1 MDSGAGARSRSHHD
15 LSHEK
20 SSEERDVS
28 DDIPGIL
35 KDAESKMTKTI
46 EVTKEEFSTIRTG
59 RANAAMFQ
67 GITVEYYG
75 APTPLNQLAS
85 LQFPE
90 ARTVIVTP
98 YDKSSTG
105 AVESALRAS
114 DLGVNPTNNGDNL
127 RIVLPALTEERRK
140 DYIKQAKSKA
150 EDGRVAVRA
159 SRGTAKKAIEKLVKD
174 KEVGEDEG
182 SRAEKDLEAL
192 TKKFIEQVDEALA
205 AKETEL
211 ATV

>member
-1 MDSGAGARSRSHHD
+1 M
-15 LSHEK
+15 
-20 SSEERDVS
+20 S
-28 DDIPGIL
+28 DDIASIM
-35 KDAESKMTKTI
+35 KDAEAKMAKSV
-46 EVTKEEFSTIRTG
+46 EVTKEEFSSIRTG

-67 GITVEYYG
+67 GIVVDYYG
-75 APTPLNQLAS
+75 APTPLNQIAS

-98 YDKSSTG
+98 YDKTAMSG
-105 AVESALRAS
+105 VETALRDS

-140 DYIKQAKSKA
+140 EYIKLAKNKA
-150 EDGRVAVRA
+150 EDGRIAVRG
-159 SRGTAKKAIEKLVKD
+159 SRGHAKKALEKLVKD

-182 SRAEKDLEAL
+182 LRAEKDLEAV
-192 TKKFIEQVDEALA
+192 TKKYIELVDQALV

>member
-1 MDSGAGARSRSHHD
+1 M
-15 LSHEK
+15 
-20 SSEERDVS
+20 S
-28 DDIPGIL
+28 DDTASIL
-35 KDAESKMTKTI
+35 KDAQSKMTKTV
-46 EVTKEEFSTIRTG
+46 EVTKDEFTAIRTG

-98 YDKSSTG
+98 YDKTAMA
-105 AVESALRAS
+105 AVETALRDS

-127 RIVLPALTEERRK
+127 RVVLPALTEERRK
-140 DYIKQAKSKA
+140 EYVKLARNKA
-150 EDGRVAVRA
+150 EDGRVAVRG
-159 SRGTAKKAIEKLVKD
+159 SRGNAKKAIEKLVKD
-174 KEVGEDEG
+174 KEIGEDEG
-182 SRAEKDLEAL
+182 ARAEKELEAL
-192 TKKFIEQVDEALA
+192 TKKYIEQIDESLG

-211 ATV
+211 ETI

>member
-1 MDSGAGARSRSHHD
+1 M
-15 LSHEK
+15 
-20 SSEERDVS
+20 S

-35 KDAESKMTKTI
+35 KDAESKMSKSI
-46 EVTKEEFSTIRTG
+46 EVTKDEFTAIRTG
-59 RANAAMFQ
+59 RATAAMFQ
-67 GITVEYYG
+67 GIDVEYYG

-98 YDKSSTG
+98 YDKTATT
-105 AVESALRAS
+105 AVESALRES

-127 RIVLPALTEERRK
+127 RVVLPALTEERRR
-140 DYIKQAKSKA
+140 DYIKLAKHKA
-150 EDGRVAVRA
+150 EDGRVAIRG
-159 SRGTAKKAIEKLVKD
+159 SRGNAKKAIEKLVKD
-174 KEVGEDEG
+174 KEIGEDEG
-182 SRAEKDLEAL
+182 TRAEKELEAL
-192 TKKFIEQVDEALA
+192 TKKHIEQIDEALA

>member
-1 MDSGAGARSRSHHD
+1 MIN
-15 LSHEK
+15 E
-20 SSEERDVS
+20 
-28 DDIPGIL
+28 IL
-35 KDAESKMTKTI
+35 TEAEDKMKKTV
-46 EVTKEEFSTIRTG
+46 EVTKEEFSAIRTG
-59 RANAAMFQ
+59 RANAAMFEK
-67 GITVEYYG
+67 ITVDYYG

-98 YDKSSTG
+98 YDKG
-105 AVESALRAS
+105 AMLGVETALRES

-140 DYIKQAKSKA
+140 DYVKLAKNKA
-150 EDGRVAVRA
+150 EDGRIAVRS
-159 SRGTAKKAIEKLVKD
+159 SRANAKKAIEKLVKD
-174 KEVGEDEG
+174 KEIGEDEG
-182 SRAEKDLEAL
+182 SRAEKDLDAL
-192 TKKFIEQVDEALA
+192 TKKYSELVDQALA

>member
-1 MDSGAGARSRSHHD
+1 M
-15 LSHEK
+15 
-20 SSEERDVS
+20 S

-35 KDAESKMTKTI
+35 KDAETRMAKTV
-46 EVTKEEFSTIRTG
+46 EVTKEEFTSIRTG

-67 GITVEYYG
+67 GILVDYYG
-75 APTPLNQLAS
+75 TPTPLNQIAS

-98 YDKSSTG
+98 YDKSATS
-105 AVESALRAS
+105 AIEQALRES

-127 RIVLPALTEERRK
+127 RLVLPALTEERRK
-140 DYIKQAKSKA
+140 DYIKQARNKA
-150 EDGRVAVRA
+150 EDGRIAVRG
-159 SRGTAKKAIEKLVKD
+159 SRGNAKKAIEKLVKD
-174 KEVGEDEG
+174 KEIGEDEG
-182 SRAEKDLEAL
+182 TRAEKELEAL
-192 TKKFIEQVDEALA
+192 TKKYIEQVDHALE

>member
-1 MDSGAGARSRSHHD
+1 M
-15 LSHEK
+15 
-20 SSEERDVS
+20 S

-35 KDAESKMTKTI
+35 KDAESKMAKTI
-46 EVTKEEFSTIRTG
+46 DVTKEEFSAIRTG

-98 YDKSSTG
+98 YDKTAMG
-105 AVESALRAS
+105 AIETALRDS
-114 DLGVNPTNNGDNL
+114 DLGVNPANNGDTL
-127 RIVLPALTEERRK
+127 RIVLPALTEERRREYVK
-140 DYIKQAKSKA
+140 LARTKA
-150 EDGRVAVRA
+150 EDGRVAVRGT
-159 SRGTAKKAIEKLVKD
+159 RGNAKKAIEKLVKD
-174 KEVGEDEG
+174 KEIGEDEG
-182 SRAEKDLEAL
+182 ARAEKELEAV
-192 TKKFIEQVDEALA
+192 TKKYVEQVDEALA

-211 ATV
+211 TTV

>member
-1 MDSGAGARSRSHHD
+1 M
-15 LSHEK
+15 
-20 SSEERDVS
+20 S
-28 DDIPGIL
+28 DDISSIL

-67 GITVEYYG
+67 GIEVEYYG

-90 ARTVIVTP
+90 ARTIIVTP
-98 YDKSSTG
+98 YDKSSMA
-105 AVESALRAS
+105 AVETALRES

-127 RIVLPALTEERRK
+127 RVVLPALTEERRK
-140 DYIKQAKSKA
+140 EYIKLAKNKA
-150 EDGRVAVRA
+150 EDGRIAVRG
-159 SRGTAKKAIEKLVKD
+159 SRGNAKKAIEKLVKD
-174 KEVGEDEG
+174 KEIGEDEG
-182 SRAEKDLEAL
+182 ARAEKDLEAL
-192 TKKFIEQVDEALA
+192 TKKYIEQVDQALA
-205 AKETEL
+205 SKETEL

>member
-1 MDSGAGARSRSHHD
+1 MGENGPDVHD
-15 LSHEK
+15 ETTNDP

-35 KDAESKMTKTI
+35 KDAETKMTKTI

-75 APTPLNQLAS
+75 VPTPLNQLAS

-90 ARTVIVTP
+90 ARTVIITP

-105 AVESALRAS
+105 AVESALRSS

-127 RIVLPALTEERRK
+127 RVVLPALTEDRRK
-140 DYIKQAKSKA
+140 EYIKQARNKA

-174 KEVGEDEG
+174 SEIGEDEG
-182 SRAEKDLEAL
+182 ARAEKDLEAL
-192 TKKFIEQVDEALA
+192 TKKHIEQVDEALT

>member
-1 MDSGAGARSRSHHD
+1 M
-15 LSHEK
+15 
-20 SSEERDVS
+20 S
-28 DDIPGIL
+28 DDTASIL
-35 KDAESKMTKTI
+35 KDAEKKMAKSV
-46 EVTKEEFSTIRTG
+46 EVTKEEFTSIRTG

-98 YDKSSTG
+98 YDKTATA
-105 AVESALRAS
+105 AVETALRES

-127 RIVLPALTEERRK
+127 RVVLPALTEERRK
-140 DYIKQAKSKA
+140 EYVKLARTRA
-150 EDGRVAVRA
+150 EDGRVSV
-159 SRGTAKKAIEKLVKD
+159 RGTRGNAKKALEKLVKG
-174 KEVGEDEG
+174 KLVGEDEG
-182 SRAEKDLEAL
+182 VRSEKDLDAL
-192 TKKFIEQVDEALA
+192 TKKYVEQVDQALA

-211 ATV
+211 ETI

>member
-1 MDSGAGARSRSHHD
+1 MSEDISG
-15 LSHEK
+15 
-20 SSEERDVS
+20 
-28 DDIPGIL
+28 IMQ
-35 KDAESKMTKTI
+35 DAESKMAKTI
-46 EVTKEEFSTIRTG
+46 DVTKEEFTTIRTG

-67 GITVEYYG
+67 NITVEYYG

-98 YDKSSTG
+98 YDKSATT
-105 AVESALRAS
+105 AVETALRES

-127 RIVLPALTEERRK
+127 RLVLPALTEERRR
-140 DYIKQAKSKA
+140 DYVKQAKNKA
-150 EDGRVAVRA
+150 EDGRIAVRGT
-159 SRGTAKKAIEKLVKD
+159 RGNAKKAIEKLVKD
-174 KEVGEDEG
+174 KEIGEDEG
-182 SRAEKDLEAL
+182 TRAEKDLEAL
-192 TKKFIEQVDEALA
+192 TKKYIEQIDQALA

>member
-1 MDSGAGARSRSHHD
+1 M
-15 LSHEK
+15 
-20 SSEERDVS
+20 S

-35 KDAESKMTKTI
+35 KDAESKMSKSI
-46 EVTKEEFSTIRTG
+46 EVTKDEFTAIRTG
-59 RANAAMFQ
+59 RATAAMFQ
-67 GITVEYYG
+67 GIDVEYYG

-98 YDKSSTG
+98 YDKTATT
-105 AVESALRAS
+105 AVETALRES

-127 RIVLPALTEERRK
+127 RVVLPALTEERRR
-140 DYIKQAKSKA
+140 DYIKLAKNKA
-150 EDGRVAVRA
+150 EDGRVAIRG
-159 SRGTAKKAIEKLVKD
+159 SRGNAKKAIEKLVKD
-174 KEVGEDEG
+174 KEIGEDEG
-182 SRAEKDLEAL
+182 TRAEKELEAL
-192 TKKFIEQVDEALA
+192 TKKHIEQIDEALA

>member
-1 MDSGAGARSRSHHD
+1 MNHSEP
-15 LSHEK
+15 LI
-20 SSEERDVS
+20 SEEHPVS

-35 KDAESKMTKTI
+35 KDAESKMAKTI
-46 EVTKEEFSTIRTG
+46 DVTKEEFSAIRTG

-67 GITVEYYG
+67 GITVDYYG

-90 ARTVIVTP
+90 ARTIIVTP
-98 YDKSSTG
+98 YDKTATS
-105 AVESALRAS
+105 AIESALRDS

-127 RIVLPALTEERRK
+127 RLVLPALTEERRK
-140 DYIKQAKSKA
+140 EYVKLAKNKA
-150 EDGRVAVRA
+150 EDGRIAVRGT
-159 SRGTAKKAIEKLVKD
+159 RGNAKKSIEKLVKD
-174 KEVGEDEG
+174 KEIGEDEG
-182 SRAEKDLEAL
+182 TRAEKDLEAL
-192 TKKFIEQVDEALA
+192 TKKYIEQVDAALA